1 MKTTANKDYQTHVMT
16 ERTHLSQVRRAFTKS
31 LADGHVDP
39 GLINFYVVC
48 CSYLDSSLKRLVT
61 QDYILHDL
69 LTPHIEP
76 NNQEYID
83 KLDSL
88 SNGLKAMEEALN
100 KLSQAKE
107 DLIKSGLYEVD
118 IFKKEAH
125 AFLDVFLNM
134 LASNRHSTFEL
145 EEKVFQPSDW
155 EKIAGVTKES
165 IETEDKLY
173 QSVLVS
179 APQGCDPSSFPPI
192 GHNQKPQ

>member
-1 MKTTANKDYQTHVMT
+1 
-16 ERTHLSQVRRAFTKS
+16 
-31 LADGHVDP
+31 
-39 GLINFYVVC
+39 
-48 CSYLDSSLKRLVT
+48 
-61 QDYILHDL
+61 
-69 LTPHIEP
+69 
-76 NNQEYID
+76 
-83 KLDSL
+83 
-88 SNGLKAMEEALN
+88 
-100 KLSQAKE
+100 
-107 DLIKSGLYEVD
+107 
-118 IFKKEAH
+118 
-125 AFLDVFLNM
+125 M